1 MARKQHPA
9 RRSGLRGHLEAW
21 WNDGTALGRVHTR
34 TLTAR
39 GADSLTGRLTLPTV
53 EVRVMTSPDGA
64 VAIEVERDGR
74 MVHTWQTEDYT
85 A

>member
-9 RRSGLRGHLEAW
+9 RRSRLRGELEAW
-21 WNDGTALGRVHTR
+21 WKDSTPFGSVRTR

-39 GADSLTGRLTLPTV
+39 GADSLCARLMLPTV
-53 EVRVMTSPDGA
+53 EVRVMTDPDGP

-74 MVHTWQTEDYT
+74 MILNWTTEDYT
-85 A
+85 G

>member
-1 MARKQHPA
+1 MARKHGPA
-9 RRSGLRGHLEAW
+9 RKARIRGPLEAW
-21 WNDGTALGRVHTR
+21 TDDGTALGRVHTR

-39 GADSLTGRLTLPTV
+39 GADSLTGRLTLPTA